1 MHLVSKRMI
10 LLASAATMGTALW
23 SGVAAADVASP
34 APAPPAPTEPR
45 ANAEPTPAALSDG
58 DLAAASQQLADEEIV
73 IYDERPDKPFDRDTE
88 VRLTGEQ
95 LAARGATDLATALS
109 LLSDITVRDAG
120 RGGFNIDVRGGRKG
134 EVSVLVDGVLVTDPY
149 YGTFDLSSIPITDI
163 VQIRISTTPQSPID
177 GPGGPGGV
185 IEVHT
190 RDAVGPQLVIARVT
204 GDSLPSAGVS
214 GTFRAPITDKLALR
228 ASASG
233 TDSARSLTLEAPFG
247 SIDQAYRDANGSARL
262 EYREGK
268 RRIALDGF
276 LDDRHYINP
285 PSETSTAFLLVDRE
299 TSARTSVKADDT
311 WGKTAVQA
319 SVYEH
324 YLLRRSLNFTD
335 PTYAHQTGLE
345 DLHAWR
351 TGGQVLATR
360 PITKELRWAASAT
373 VDREDVRVGSL
384 THAPTTGDTTIVEAA
399 ADLQYEHGTVRLD
412 GAVGVAA
419 PFGITADP
427 WPEAKLVAKWRPRY
441 GDLELTATGGRKG
454 RVPSLRERFE
464 PGDGNPGLGPEQDT
478 HGEVRAVEHIADR
491 VHVELAP
498 FYRHQTG
505 TVRTSN
511 VQDPMDPSFGKLV
524 NLGSV
529 NFYGADLL
537 GRVRVQR
544 RVELGGGYSYVK
556 AHSDTTGDDPLDRL
570 PHNRWDAWG
579 QVTARANLT
588 GLVRVTFFG
597 ESRNQGMTLA
607 GYTQLEA
614 TGTWQ
619 ITRQYMLV
627 LRGADLTNTRP
638 ETRPGVFGPGRTVFA
653 VFQASWD

>member
-1 MHLVSKRMI
+1 MRLI
-10 LLASAATMGTALW
+10 LLASAAALGATTW
-23 SGVAAADVASP
+23 GRVAAADGDRATEPAVPVA
-34 APAPPAPTEPR
+34 AQPPA
-45 ANAEPTPAALSDG
+45 NAGPTPVALSDA
-58 DLAAASQQLADEEIV
+58 DLAAAAQELAGEQIV

-134 EVSVLVDGVLVTDPY
+134 EVAVLVDGVLVTDPY

-163 VQIRISTTPQSPID
+163 VQIRVSTTPQSPID

-190 RDAVGPQLVIARVT
+190 RDAFGPQLVIARVT
-204 GDSLPSAGVS
+204 GDSLPSTGVS
-214 GTFRAPITDKLALR
+214 GTFRAPITEKLALR

-233 TDSARSLTLEAPFG
+233 TDSARSLSLKAPFG
-247 SIDQAYRDANGSARL
+247 SIDQAFRDANGSARL

-268 RRIALDGF
+268 RRVALDAV
-276 LDDRHYINP
+276 LDDRHYVNP
-285 PSETSTAFLLVDRE
+285 PSENSTAFLLVDRE
-299 TSARTSVKADDT
+299 TSARANLKADDT

-319 SVYEH
+319 SAYEH
-324 YLLRRSLNFTD
+324 YLLRKSLNFTD

-351 TGGQVLATR
+351 TGGQALATR
-360 PITKELRWAASAT
+360 PITKELRWAASTT
-373 VDREDVRVGSL
+373 VDREDVRVGAL
-384 THAPTTGDTTIVEAA
+384 THAPTTGTATLIEAA
-399 ADLQYEHGTVRLD
+399 ADLQYERKTVRLD

-419 PFGITADP
+419 PFGIAADP
-427 WPEAKLVAKWRPRY
+427 WPEAKLVAKWRPSY
-441 GDLELTATGGRKG
+441 GDLELSATGGRKG

-464 PGDGNPGLGPEQDT
+464 PGDGNPGLGPELDT
-478 HGEVRAVEHIADR
+478 HAELRAIEHVADR

-505 TVRTSN
+505 TVRTSS
-511 VQDPMDPSFGKLV
+511 VQDPADPQFGKLV
-524 NLGSV
+524 NLGVVS
-529 NFYGADLL
+529 FYGADLL
-537 GRVRVQR
+537 GRIRLR
-544 RVELGGGYSYVK
+544 RLLEVGGGYSYVK

-579 QVTARANLT
+579 QVTPLANLS

-597 ESRNQGMTLA
+597 ESQNQGMTLA
-607 GYTQLEA
+607 GYAQVEA
-614 TGTWQ
+614 TGSWQ

-638 ETRPGVFGPGRTVFA
+638 ETRPGVFGPGRTVYA